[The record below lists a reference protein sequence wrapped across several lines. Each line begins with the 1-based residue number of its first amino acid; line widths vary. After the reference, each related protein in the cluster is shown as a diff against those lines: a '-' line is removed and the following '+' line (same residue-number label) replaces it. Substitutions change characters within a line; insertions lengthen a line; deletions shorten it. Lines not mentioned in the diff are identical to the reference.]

1 MFDHGRG
8 KCDQPESCVLLAV
21 DDLRLLKASLDCVAV
36 KYFEGLG
43 WAPTIL
49 SPSKEVDP

>member
-1 MFDHGRG
+1 M
-8 KCDQPESCVLLAV
+8 LLAV
-21 DDLRLLKASLDCVAV
+21 DDLQLLKASLDCVAV

-49 SPSKEVDP
+49 SPRKDIVP